1 MLGASTSKAE
11 SFDEAGA
18 DRDAEADRSL
28 IEDMELDQIKEDA
41 DAAREAPQETQLK
54 LEAQRLAREKR
65 RTDAI
70 TRKQNTADLKK

>member
-1 MLGASTSKAE
+1 M
-11 SFDEAGA
+11 

-28 IEDMELDQIKEDA
+28 IEDMELDSIKEDA

-54 LEAQRLAREKR
+54 LEAQRLQREKR

-70 TRKQNTADLKK
+70 TRKQNAADLKK